1 MVKAIIV
8 DDEPAVA
15 EIIRY
20 FIEEKNLPLEV
31 VGVAGN
37 GRQAI
42 DLIDKTSPKIVFLDI
57 QMPLMDGFEVMQAR
71 PDMQYIIITAY
82 ESFRYAQR
90 ALRLGAKDIILK
102 PVEYEQLENAVT
114 KLLGWR
120 ITNSDIVND
129 ILGYVHTNYADK
141 IELNR
146 LAEEHFVASS
156 YLARLFKKY
165 VGVNLISYVNEV
177 RIKNAKMMLDE
188 GRGSVKEVAE
198 WTGYDSLNNFYKYF
212 KLYVGETPAAYCKKK
227 EDKLKE
233 Q

>member
-15 EIIRY
+15 EIIRF

-31 VGVAGN
+31 VGVATN
-37 GRQAI
+37 GRQTI
-42 DLIDKTSPKIVFLDI
+42 DLIDKTSPKVVFLDI
-57 QMPLMDGFEVMQAR
+57 QMPLMDGFDVMQAR
-71 PDMQYIIITAY
+71 PEMQYIIITAY
-82 ESFRYAQR
+82 ESFKYAQR

-129 ILGYVHTNYADK
+129 ILEYVHHNYAEK
-141 IELNR
+141 IELNK
-146 LAEEHFVASS
+146 LAEEHFVAPS
-156 YLARLFKKY
+156 YLARLFKKH

-188 GRGSVKEVAE
+188 GKVSVKEAAE
-198 WTGYDSLNNFYKYF
+198 RTGYESLNNFYKYF
-212 KLYVGETPAAYCKKK
+212 KLYVGVTPAAYCKKH
-227 EDKLKE
+227 EETLIE